1 MSPNGNFSLTMAL
14 DASPALSLDKQYI
27 QSYSDTG
34 FKVSDKIYNTPILVF
49 PESTE
54 KWILYK
60 ENEFSIKSFSTL
72 SNLRNKPEILLLG
85 CGSEAKIVP
94 EEIRDLMRSQGIV
107 VESMGTGAACRTFNV
122 LVLEERNVA
131 AALLPV
137 K

>member
-1 MSPNGNFSLTMAL
+1 MAL
-14 DASPALSLDKQYI
+14 DVSPALSLDKQYI

-49 PESTE
+49 PKSTE
-54 KWILYK
+54 KWILCK
-60 ENEFSIKSFSTL
+60 ENEFAIKSFNTL
-72 SNLRNKPEILLLG
+72 LDLRNKPEILLLG

-94 EEIRDLMRSQGIV
+94 EEIRDIMRNQGIV
-107 VESMGTGAACRTFNV
+107 VEPMGTGAACRTFNV

>member
-1 MSPNGNFSLTMAL
+1 MAL

-34 FKVSDKIYNTPILVF
+34 FKVSDNIYNTPILVF

-60 ENEFSIKSFSTL
+60 ENEFSKKSFNTL
-72 SNLRNKPEILLLG
+72 LELRSKPEILLLG
-85 CGSEAKIVP
+85 CGRGAKLVP
-94 EEIRDLMRSQGIV
+94 EEIRDLMRNQGIV
-107 VESMGTGAACRTFNV
+107 VEPMGTGAACRTFNV

-131 AALLPV
+131 AALLPI

>member
-1 MSPNGNFSLTMAL
+1 MAL
-14 DASPALSLDKQYI
+14 DVSPALSLDKQYI

-54 KWILYK
+54 KWILCK
-60 ENEFSIKSFSTL
+60 ENEFAIKSFNRL
-72 SNLRNKPEILLLG
+72 LDLRNKPEILLLG

-94 EEIRDLMRSQGIV
+94 EEIRDIMRNQGIV
-107 VESMGTGAACRTFNV
+107 VEPMGTGAACRTFNV